1 MNSLLTV
8 TSIPETMC
16 VAKLFK
22 AAYGGVDLRP
32 LRGEIF
38 ARAQSDPS
46 DAAARM
52 DLCVIDQLLRDQAS
66 GLKWQQ
72 EAFRLQR
79 LYRSSWPA
87 SQQALRVLAFLA
99 PGDVGTNTPIEFLLQ
114 DLDVV
119 LYSLYMVP
127 GQPLPATLPD
137 HDVAIVT
144 ADDSDLNRAV
154 LRDIDRLLPMWPCPV
169 LNRPDCIARLSREK
183 MYSSLQSVP
192 GLLMPP
198 TVRITRTN
206 LEKIALDAAV
216 PRHISTDQRLPV
228 IVFPLIVRPVDS
240 HAGRGLVKVDG
251 PSSISAY
258 LAERKEAE
266 FVISPFIDYR
276 SSDGLFRK
284 YRIIWVDGR
293 PYPCHMGISE
303 DWKVWYYNAGMVTN
317 AAKRAEEAEFMT
329 GFHQGFARRHAHAL
343 GTIVKEFRLEYIG
356 IDCAEMP
363 DGRLLVFEG
372 SISLVAHDMDSP
384 DLYPYKS
391 PHMQKLFADF
401 YGMLKQKSVVGSVWV
416 GENI

>member
-1 MNSLLTV
+1 
-8 TSIPETMC
+8 MC

-22 AAYGGVDLRP
+22 AAYDGIDLRP
-32 LRGEIF
+32 LRGETF
-38 ARAQSDPS
+38 ARAQADPS

-52 DLCVIDQLLRDQAS
+52 DLCLIDQLLGDQAS

-72 EAFRLQR
+72 EALRLQR

-87 SQQALRVLAFLA
+87 SGQALRVLAFLA

-119 LYSLYMVP
+119 LYSLYTVP
-127 GQPLPATLPD
+127 GERLPDTLPD

-154 LRDIDRLLPMWPCPV
+154 LRDIDRLLPIWPRPV
-169 LNRPDCIARLSREK
+169 LNRPECVARLSREK
-183 MYSSLQSVP
+183 MYSYLQSVP
-192 GLLMPP
+192 GLVMPP
-198 TVRITRTN
+198 TVRVTRPS
-206 LEKIALDAAV
+206 LEKFALDAVV
-216 PRHISTDQRLPV
+216 PQDISPDLRFPHVT
-228 IVFPLIVRPVDS
+228 FPLIIRPVDS
-240 HAGRGLVKVDG
+240 HAGRGLGKLDV

-266 FVISPFIDYR
+266 FVVSPFIDYR

-293 PYPCHMGISE
+293 AYPCHMGISE
-303 DWKVWYYNAGMVTN
+303 DWKVWYYNAGMATS
-317 AAKRAEEAEFMT
+317 AAKRSEEAEFMN
-329 GFHQGFARRHAHAL
+329 GFQQGFARRHAHAL
-343 GTIVKEFRLEYIG
+343 AAIVNEFRLEYIG

-372 SISLVAHDMDSP
+372 SISLVAHDMDPP
-384 DLYPYKS
+384 DVYPYKS

-401 YGMLKQKSVVGSVWV
+401 CGMLKRKSIVGSVCA